1 MSNQQNQQ
9 GAKAVSNKAAAR
21 RTTNSVSS
29 RTRSLVRAA
38 NRAVAVNRAVN
49 TAVNNP
55 TARFQILLLLWPRR
69 RGFFLTTEKIREER
83 QASSALGE

>member
-9 GAKAVSNKAAAR
+9 GAKAVSNKAAAG

-29 RTRSLVRAA
+29 RTRSLVRVA
-38 NRAVAVNRAVN
+38 NRAVAVNR
-49 TAVNNP
+49 AVNNP
-55 TARFQILLLLWPRR
+55 TARFQILLLLWPRQ
-69 RGFFLTTEKIREER
+69 RGFFLTTEKIREAR